1 MDAAMEISPAK
12 IDGMMILPE
21 STDPKSFRIFT
32 TVTGTSCTMDM
43 VTAVNIHMA
52 SLA

>member
-21 STDPKSFRIFT
+21 INRPQVISDFYNCN
-32 TVTGTSCTMDM
+32 G
-43 VTAVNIHMA
+43 NQ
-52 SLA
+52 L